1 MGDAFSKQTESRG
14 ISHYL
19 AQLLA
24 AARANSV
31 DAMDRVLHHVENG
44 IPVPGE
50 LPGGTEYLLFACAD
64 VPCAVA
70 LKALREVRP
79 SLPQVV
85 PLPFSP
91 DWLIGIFPLRTHL
104 IALVDPAPLLLGR
117 SADHAASWLMPRRS
131 RPSLYERRVT
141 APLANPLFPTT
152 ALLVGE
158 GEKVLAWAV
167 TAVSDIVVILDE
179 QIMPSTAI
187 DIPMPAKYVT
197 GIYQPVQSDPSY
209 LVLNVEMVLADLLSG
224 LEEKEPDYE

>member
-1 MGDAFSKQTESRG
+1 MGDRLEKEPSSPG
-14 ISHYL
+14 MSGYL
-19 AQLLA
+19 VQLLA

-31 DAMDRVLHHVENG
+31 DAMDRVLHHVETGSAGDDQPAG
-44 IPVPGE
+44 I
-50 LPGGTEYLLFACAD
+50 EYLLFACAD

-91 DWLIGIFPLRTHL
+91 DWLIGIFPLRTQL

-187 DIPMPAKYVT
+187 DIPMPAKYVI